1 VRQLVR
7 RVLPSLALLCSALL
21 VTLATGAT
29 AAGPAERAK
38 ALQKELDAATARY
51 IDAREALE
59 GTQER
64 LAAAERDVQTQQ
76 NRMRKARKALDDQ
89 AAEMYRTGP
98 GNGVAALL
106 EGDPGAAADRMEF
119 LDAIARHRADII
131 EEARAATSAYDAA
144 LAEATTAR
152 DRAAALTE
160 QREEAAGKLKVR
172 FAEAKKLADQAAAKA
187 RAVSAPSGGGGG
199 GGGGRGPV
207 TGGAACPLGQPRS
220 FTDTWGASRS
230 GGRAHQGVDMMTP
243 HGTPLYAFV
252 SGTVT
257 RTRSGGGLGGVTL
270 YLRGNNGDEYYYA
283 HLQQLMV
290 SAGQKVQAGEQVGTA
305 GSSGNASASAPHLHF
320 EVHPGGGGA
329 VNPYPYVKPVCG

>member
-1 VRQLVR
+1 
-7 RVLPSLALLCSALL
+7 VLPSLALLCSALL
-21 VTLATGAT
+21 VTVATGAT

-59 GTQER
+59 GTEER

-76 NRMRKARKALDDQ
+76 ARMQKARRALDDQ

-106 EGDPGAAADRMEF
+106 EGDPGAVADRMEF
-119 LDAIARHRADII
+119 LDAVARHRADII
-131 EEARAATSAYDAA
+131 EEARASTSAYDAA

-160 QREEAAGKLKVR
+160 QREDAAGKLKVR

-187 RAVSAPSGGGGG
+187 RATGAPSG

-283 HLQQLMV
+283 HLQGLMV